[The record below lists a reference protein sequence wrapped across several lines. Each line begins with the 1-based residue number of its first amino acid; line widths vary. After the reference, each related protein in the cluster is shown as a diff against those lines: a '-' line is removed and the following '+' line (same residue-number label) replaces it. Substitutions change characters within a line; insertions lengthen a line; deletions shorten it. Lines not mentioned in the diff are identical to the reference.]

1 MKILSSK
8 LTTCRVINDGETIEL
23 QLLDDSQRTVT
34 LQIPFAQAEAIIMT
48 LPSLLTS
55 ALRQQT
61 GDQWARYVFGLGDWR
76 LEETTDSNSLIAT
89 LTTTCGFA
97 TCFGIPFRACQALG
111 WNLMHQA
118 EEVAQARDL
127 SDDQSSSGGTKF
139 N

>member
-8 LTTCRVINDGETIEL
+8 LTTCRVTNDGGTIEL
-23 QLLDDSQRTVT
+23 QLLDHSQRIVT
-34 LQIPFAQAEAIIMT
+34 LQIPFAQAEAIVMT

-61 GDQWARYVFGLGDWR
+61 GDQGARYVFGLGDWM
-76 LEETTDSNSLIAT
+76 LEETKDRNCLIAT

-97 TCFGIPFRACQALG
+97 TCFGIPLGACQALG

-118 EEVAQARDL
+118 EEVGETLAEAPDEVKL
-127 SDDQSSSGGTKF
+127 